1 MSTAISRITRAL
13 FLNGAASPIN
23 PASQELKE
31 LTFEDLVSMLISWA
45 ALNINLGITIPTNP
59 TDELDNP
66 PDTDLVIAY
75 QLAVLSAPTFK
86 IDAPYPVKVQA
97 KQLYNNLLTTY
108 APHPLPE
115 WTDTLPTGSGNMR
128 GTKPR
133 VYFPTPEGLTDSA
146 GVPLVGGNGS

>member
-13 FLNGAASPIN
+13 YLNGAASPIN
-23 PASQELKE
+23 PASQELK
-31 LTFEDLVSMLISWA
+31 TIAFEDLQSMLINWA
-45 ALNINLGITIPTNP
+45 ALNISLGITLPTNP

-75 QLAVLSAPTFK
+75 QLAVLSAPTFQL
-86 IDAPYPVKVQA
+86 DAPYPVKA
-97 KQLYNNLLTTY
+97 KAATLYTELLTTY

-115 WTDTLPTGSGNMR
+115 WPDTLPVGSGNMR

-133 VYFPTPEGLTDSA
+133 VFMPTPEALTDTA
-146 GVPLVGGNGS
+146 GVPLVGGSGS